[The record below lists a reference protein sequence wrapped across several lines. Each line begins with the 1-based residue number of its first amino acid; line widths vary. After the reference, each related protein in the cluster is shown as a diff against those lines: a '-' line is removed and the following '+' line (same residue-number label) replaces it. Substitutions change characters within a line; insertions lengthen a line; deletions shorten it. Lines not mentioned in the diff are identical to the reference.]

1 MPEAQA
7 EIASVLNF
15 WFSEIQP
22 RQWFVKDQA
31 FDAEITRRFTGAHTR
46 AKAGELNA
54 WGDQGD
60 GALALVLVLDQ
71 FSRNMFRNTP
81 ESFASDA
88 QALAIAKR
96 AIDAGFDQQVDE
108 KRRSFFYLPFEH
120 SEDVHDQER
129 SIALFR
135 ALGNTDLLDWAEKHK
150 IIIERF
156 GRFPHRN
163 AILGRVS
170 SAEEEDFLAQA
181 GSSF

>member
-1 MPEAQA
+1 MPDAHA
-7 EIASVLNF
+7 EIRSVLNF

-31 FDAEITRRFTGAHTR
+31 FDRDISDRFSGTHRR
-46 AKAGELNA
+46 AKAGDLDA
-54 WGDQGD
+54 WCDHGE
-60 GALALVLVLDQ
+60 GALALVIVLDQ

-81 ESFASDA
+81 DSFATDA

-96 AIDAGFDQQVDE
+96 AIDAGFDQHFDE
-108 KRRSFFYLPFEH
+108 KQRQFLYLPFEH
-120 SEDVHDQER
+120 SEDLQDQER
-129 SIALFR
+129 SIALFG
-135 ALGNTDLLDWAEKHK
+135 ALGNSDLQGWAEKHK

-163 AILGRVS
+163 AVLGRDS